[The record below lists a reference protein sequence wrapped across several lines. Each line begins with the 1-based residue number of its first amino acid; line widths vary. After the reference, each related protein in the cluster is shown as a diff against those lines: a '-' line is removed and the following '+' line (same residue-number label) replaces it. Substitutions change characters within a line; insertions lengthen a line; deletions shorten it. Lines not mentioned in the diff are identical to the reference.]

1 MMDWAE
7 ELKLSIR
14 KTTARKGRRSS
25 QQKQQSGS
33 STTTPEKDISLDLS
47 IDINQDTTTDSS
59 DSKLPP
65 RRISGGWADSGLK
78 SSKNRNKN
86 LLEDE
91 RFRHSQK
98 SSDSS
103 PPEDDIP
110 IIPDLDDVKDEII
123 MNEIVE
129 PPSVVVDRVVTLK
142 ELNSDLLSQNA
153 FSAIEDVDLTILTRC
168 LQTQDSL
175 DEEDEVWEWDKLFTD
190 VTAEIHSDKTTIDAK
205 IEIAA
210 DEITHTFA

>member
-1 MMDWAE
+1 MDWAE

-25 QQKQQSGS
+25 QQKPQSGS
-33 STTTPEKDISLDLS
+33 PTTPEKEISLDLS

-78 SSKNRNKN
+78 SSKHRNKN
-86 LLEDE
+86 LLDDE
-91 RFRHSQK
+91 RFRQSSK
-98 SSDSS
+98 SNDSS
-103 PPEDDIP
+103 PPEEDIP
-110 IIPDLDDVKDEII
+110 IIPDLDDVKEDII

-129 PPSVVVDRVVTLK
+129 PPSVTVNRVVTLK

-168 LQTQDSL
+168 LQAQDSL
-175 DEEDEVWEWDKLFTD
+175 DEADEVWEWDKLFTD
-190 VTAEIHSDKTTIDAK
+190 VTAEIHSDKTTIEGK

-210 DEITHTFA
+210 DEITHTFT